1 MSASLTSVKTLV
13 ASLAF
18 WEKMELIAYVSK
30 TAGNEGSSSTTVPD
44 SPVRPKKAAAEAPGA
59 PKKAKKAKD
68 PNAPQKP
75 PSEWLLFGEKVRAA
89 IRPSLPEGAKI
100 PGPVWM
106 QTASA
111 LKEKGLMP
119 SATNEQI
126 LAAYQERLAHPPAPK
141 EKAAAPSPPKAEVES
156 EVESTASSQKKRGRK
171 AKKDMT
177 SEELAAHNARV
188 AAKKAAKVS
197 APSNAAAAA
206 AVPLPAEEELLDF
219 EPFDFKVKAV
229 KDPLHLLRNKRG
241 DVLTEDMEWYGHQ
254 NADGTIDTAAPQ
266 PEDLDLSVGRF

>member
-1 MSASLTSVKTLV
+1 MSASLTSVKTLA

-30 TAGNEGSSSTTVPD
+30 TAGNEGSSSTAVPD
-44 SPVRPKKAAAEAPGA
+44 SPVRPKKAAAEAPPA
-59 PKKAKKAKD
+59 PKKAKKVKD
-68 PNAPQKP
+68 PNAPKKE

-141 EKAAAPSPPKAEVES
+141 EKAVAEPSPTKGEVES

-177 SEELAAHNARV
+177 PEELAAHNARV
-188 AAKKAAKVS
+188 AAKKAAKVP

-206 AVPLPAEEELLDF
+206 AVPLPAEVGEELLDF

-229 KDPLHLLRNKRG
+229 KEPLHLLRNKRG
-241 DVLTEDMEWYGHQ
+241 DVLSEDMEWYGHQ
-254 NADGTIDTAAPQ
+254 NADGSIDTAAKQ
-266 PEDLDLSVGRF
+266 PEDLDL